1 MVEVVT
7 TSEGIIP
14 LNNRFGGLSYPPEIT
29 PKARSLA
36 IKHGFRVREY
46 GSDILLEK
54 DGYEIRISN
63 IIECF
68 RLVRVPYSWWETN
81 YPGYYI
87 HKERISTPS
96 WVIDFSKL
104 LSGDLEGR
112 RTIDSLA

>member
-54 DGYEIRISN
+54 DG
-63 IIECF
+63 
-68 RLVRVPYSWWETN
+68 
-81 YPGYYI
+81 
-87 HKERISTPS
+87 
-96 WVIDFSKL
+96 
-104 LSGDLEGR
+104 
-112 RTIDSLA
+112 